1 MLQEAKNLQKDAIN
15 KLVSLLKN
23 SKQKSLVFKAPTGS
37 GKTYMIADFM
47 NRILAED
54 KDVVFLVSSLSKGNL
69 AQQNHEKFEE
79 YKNTF
84 THLNPYLINSE
95 ISSEEQL
102 FIPTEYNV
110 YSLPLSLY
118 KKGGRLM
125 QGSLTNFFE
134 AITGGRLLGGSE
146 KKIVLIKD
154 ECHIATNNLDDIPK
168 GFINKIIDVSATPKL
183 ERGQY
188 PDVEITNA
196 DAEQAKLIKNVEW
209 GDDHAKLEDALNK
222 FQEIKEEYRNQLY
235 VNPCLIIQISNKDKA
250 NEELVN
256 EIFPALD
263 KTDLKWILI
272 VNDPKKCDSNDLM
285 KAKKLPVDKWK
296 KYAKDSTASIDVII
310 FKLTISEGWD
320 IPRACMLYQMRD
332 SHSKQLDEQVM
343 GRVRRNPCLTNYEGL
358 SEEAQKL
365 ATTAWVWG
373 IQPEGMAK
381 VYSVRLQ
388 GDKNEVKNNISIKT
402 TRLKLPSERK
412 DFSIST
418 FLKDRDEPTHRKSIF
433 ELWRA
438 LEHADNDVQ
447 GLVGEYATDY
457 TKWFL
462 AAENVEDIARENN
475 QYQVDYTSSMEVS
488 PEEVTFASDSF
499 YSDNGNHQNISNWV
513 WKRRD
518 GAIKFAFDS
527 EAERDWAEILKD
539 LSSDKAISKATVGED
554 GQTGFIEGDKISG
567 KEIMLWGKN
576 YVGNS
581 EIKFEYYLGARHSS
595 YPDFVMKDAY
605 GRIHIFEV
613 KSMNISKSM
622 PAGFD
627 ESIYKAKVKEIKKAY
642 KQASALTDQ
651 VFYLPIT
658 KDDLWE
664 ITQFDS
670 GSENTL
676 TLEQFQTY
684 VASTGRQSE

>member
-1 MLQEAKNLQKDAIN
+1 MLQEAKNLQKETVS
-15 KLVSLLKN
+15 KLVNLLKN

-47 NRILAED
+47 NQVLAED

-69 AQQNHEKFEE
+69 AQQNHEKFED
-79 YKNTF
+79 YGSTF
-84 THLNPYLINSE
+84 THLNPFLINSE
-95 ISSEEQL
+95 ISGEEQL
-102 FIPTEYNV
+102 FIPTDYNV

-134 AITGGRLLGGSE
+134 ALTGGRLLGGLE

-154 ECHIATNNLDDIPK
+154 ECHIATNNLDDIPD
-168 GFINKIIDVSATPKL
+168 GFISRIIDVSATPKL

-188 PDVEITNA
+188 PDVEITNE
-196 DAEQAKLIKNVEW
+196 DAEQAKLIKSIEW
-209 GDDHAKLEDALNK
+209 GDENQRLEDAIKK
-222 FQEIKEEYRNQLY
+222 FQEVKEEYRNLLG

-250 NEELVN
+250 DEELDN
-256 EIFPALD
+256 KIFPALD
-263 KTDLKWILI
+263 KTDLKWMLI
-272 VNDPKKCDSNDLM
+272 VNDPKKCDSNDVM

-296 KYAKDSTASIDVII
+296 KYAKDNTASIDVII

-320 IPRACMLYQMRD
+320 IPRACMLFQMRD

-343 GRVRRNPCLTNYEGL
+343 GRVRRNPRLIDYESL
-358 SEEAQKL
+358 SEEAQRL
-365 ATTAWVWG
+365 ATTAWIWG
-373 IQPEGMAK
+373 IKPEGMAK
-381 VYSVRLQ
+381 IYSVKLQ
-388 GDKNEVKNNISIKT
+388 GNDNEVQNNVRIKT
-402 TRLKLPSERK
+402 TRLKLPSDRK
-412 DFSIST
+412 DFSISK
-418 FLKDRDEPTHRKSIF
+418 FLGEREEPAHRKSIF

-438 LEHADNDVQ
+438 LEHSDNDVQ

-457 TKWFL
+457 TKWFI

-475 QYQVDYTSSMEVS
+475 QYQIDYTSSMEVA

-513 WKRRD
+513 WRRRD

-539 LSSDKAISKATVGED
+539 LAYDKVTSKVTVGDD
-554 GQTGFIEGDKISG
+554 GQTGIIEGGKISG

-595 YPDFVMKDAY
+595 YPDFVMKDTF

-613 KSMNISKSM
+613 KSMNISNSM

-627 ESIYKAKVKEIKKAY
+627 ESIYKAKVAEIKKAY
-642 KQASALTDQ
+642 KQASALTNQ
-651 VFYLPIT
+651 IFYLPIT
-658 KDDLWE
+658 KDDVWE
-664 ITQFDS
+664 ITQFNK
-670 GSENTL
+670 GSENNL
-676 TLEQFQTY
+676 TVEQFQAF
-684 VASTGRQSE
+684 VASSEK